1 MMIKIIP
8 LLISFAVL
16 AFPIPSEVPAMG
28 DHQVLSNAV
37 VHVAEAAVAP
47 TQVAEEQTTRKVWVT
62 AYSSTPD
69 QTDSTPFV
77 TAMGSMVRDGII
89 ATNIYPF
96 GTKIQIPKFFGTKT
110 FVVEDRMHV
119 RKKNFVDIWMP
130 SRHDAMEFGIAFTDI
145 VVLN

>member
-1 MMIKIIP
+1 M
-8 LLISFAVL
+8 V
-16 AFPIPSEVPAMG
+16 FPIPSEVPVVG
-28 DHQVLSNAV
+28 DRQVLSDAV
-37 VHVAEAAVAP
+37 VHVAEAAVTP
-47 TQVAEEQTTRKVWVT
+47 KQVVDEQNTRKVWVT

-130 SRHDAMEFGIAFTDI
+130 SRQDAMEFGIAFTDI